1 MRKIILL
8 VLFASSRGVAQD
20 LALPDNRQSIEILLS
35 NESAIDSLVNLA
47 ITNSYAINGYK
58 AELLQQHENVR
69 QERTRWLSTF
79 RLGINFFSMT
89 TSVNSLDQS
98 ITRVGVLPNLGFNLT
113 VDPEKF
119 INRSSY
125 IREAQQNVVRA
136 ESQVRNQRKMLRTE
150 IIGLFYTYL
159 ESLGILELRTS
170 ASQNM
175 AEQCLL
181 IEEKFK
187 KGEGRMEDLLNTQ
200 NALVLAKESLL
211 KAQLNVRKLRKEINI
226 LISDSEAY
234 FAEHPMH

>member
-8 VLFASSRGVAQD
+8 VLIASTRGVAQD

-234 FAEHPMH
+234 FAERPMH

>member
-8 VLFASSRGVAQD
+8 VLIVSIKGVAQD
-20 LALPDNRQSIEILLS
+20 IALPDTRQSIEILLS

-136 ESQVRNQRKMLRTE
+136 ESQVSNQRKMLRTE
-150 IIGLFYTYL
+150 IVGLFYTYL

-187 KGEGRMEDLLNTQ
+187 KGEGRMEDLLNSQ
-200 NALVLAKESLL
+200 NALVLARESLL

-234 FAEHPMH
+234 FAKRPLH

>member
-1 MRKIILL
+1 MRKIIIL
-8 VLFASSRGVAQD
+8 VLIVSTKGVAQD

-136 ESQVRNQRKMLRTE
+136 ENQVSNQRKMLRTE
-150 IIGLFYTYL
+150 IVGLFYTYL

-187 KGEGRMEDLLNTQ
+187 KGEGRMEDLLNSQ
-200 NALVLAKESLL
+200 NALVLARESLL
-211 KAQLNVRKLRKEINI
+211 KAQLNVRRLRKEINI

-234 FAEHPMH
+234 FTERPMH

>member
-1 MRKIILL
+1 MRNII
-8 VLFASSRGVAQD
+8 F
-20 LALPDNRQSIEILLS
+20 LALLLAFRGFAQESVLPDDRQSIEILLS
-35 NESAIDSLVNLA
+35 NESAIDSLVGLA
-47 ITNSYAINGYK
+47 IANSYAINGYK
-58 AELLQQHENVR
+58 AEVLQQHENVR

-136 ESQVRNQRKMLRTE
+136 ESQVSNQRKMLRRE
-150 IIGLFYTYL
+150 IVGLFYTYL
-159 ESLGILELRTS
+159 ESLGILELRMS

-187 KGEGRMEDLLNTQ
+187 KGEGRMEDLLNSQ
-200 NALVLAKESLL
+200 NGLVLARESLL
-211 KAQLNVRKLRKEINI
+211 KAQLNVRRIRREINI

-234 FAEHPMH
+234 FANHSMH

>member
-1 MRKIILL
+1 M
-8 VLFASSRGVAQD
+8 
-20 LALPDNRQSIEILLS
+20 LS
-35 NESAIDSLVNLA
+35 NESAIDSLVGLA
-47 ITNSYAINGYK
+47 IANSYAINGYK
-58 AELLQQHENVR
+58 AEVLQQHENVR

-136 ESQVRNQRKMLRTE
+136 ESQVSNQRKMLRTE
-150 IIGLFYTYL
+150 IVGLFYTYL
-159 ESLGILELRTS
+159 ESLGILELRMS

-187 KGEGRMEDLLNTQ
+187 KGEGRMEDLLNSQ
-200 NALVLAKESLL
+200 NGLVLARESLL
-211 KAQLNVRKLRKEINI
+211 KAQLNVRRIRREINI

-234 FAEHPMH
+234 FANHSMH

>member
-8 VLFASSRGVAQD
+8 VLIASTRGVAQD

-200 NALVLAKESLL
+200 NALVLARESLL

-234 FAEHPMH
+234 FAERPMH